1 MGVKKRVLLFLTRN
15 KNKTFIL
22 FLIFMF
28 ISVFILI
35 GLTAEHGVKEAQE
48 NLRETML
55 GYFHIQTDTEH
66 GSAELVDDQLVRQV
80 SELEGV
86 CEYNGLDVVFMHVG
100 DIRLVP
106 GRLTAVGDPDSTLAQ
121 VIGNSDSSANE
132 YFALEMFRLISGR
145 HVSSGDK
152 GKAVVSEELA
162 KVNGLSLGDRISLL
176 PNVGKEER
184 ETKMGTVEI
193 IGIYEMID
201 SQKTTDPNMAECDMK
216 ENYIFVD
223 TGFVRQVMGEVLGE
237 EITAY
242 SHGAVFYVEDV
253 ASLDQIVEQAEE
265 IPGYYWKGYVIEK
278 NNKEYHDLSEPLI
291 RMDRFLMIFI
301 AAMCVC
307 GVIILGLILIMWT
320 RNRLHE
326 AGILLSMGISRYAV
340 AGQYLLENLLVMLG
354 AYPIAWILGFLAVG
368 PIGARMGLEL
378 QLDSLSILAAA
389 GIGCGIVTVS
399 TLLASVRIFRM
410 EPKEILS
417 MD

>member
-15 KNKTFIL
+15 KNKTLIL
-22 FLIFMF
+22 FLIFVF
-28 ISVFILI
+28 IAVFILV
-35 GLTAEHGVKEAQE
+35 GLTAEHGVRVAQE
-48 NLRETML
+48 NLRKTML
-55 GYFHIQTDTEH
+55 GYFHIQTDTKH
-66 GSAELVDDQLVRQV
+66 GSTELVDDQLVRQV

-152 GKAVVSEELA
+152 GKAVISEELA
-162 KVNGLSLGDRISLL
+162 KVNGVSLGDRISLS
-176 PNVGKEER
+176 PSVGKKER
-184 ETKMGTVEI
+184 LAKMGTVEI

-216 ENYIFVD
+216 ENLIFVD
-223 TGFVRQVMGEVLGE
+223 TEFVRQVMGEVLGR

-278 NNKEYHDLSEPLI
+278 NNKEYHDLTEPLI

-301 AAMCVC
+301 VAICVC

-326 AGILLSMGISRYAV
+326 AGILLSMGISRYTV

-354 AYPIAWILGFLAVG
+354 AYPVAGILAFLTVG

-378 QLDSLSILAAA
+378 RLDSLGILAAV
-389 GIGCGIVTVS
+389 GIGCGIVAVA

>member
-15 KNKTFIL
+15 KNKTLIL
-22 FLIFMF
+22 FLIFVF
-28 ISVFILI
+28 ISVFILV
-35 GLTAEHGVKEAQE
+35 GLTAEHGVRVAQE
-48 NLRETML
+48 NLRKTML
-55 GYFHIQTDTEH
+55 GYFHIQTDTKH
-66 GSAELVDDQLVRQV
+66 GSTELVDDQLVRQV
-80 SELEGV
+80 SEVEGV

-106 GRLTAVGDPDSTLAQ
+106 GRLTAAGDPDATLAQ

-145 HVSSGDK
+145 HLSSGDE
-152 GKAVVSEELA
+152 GKAVISEKLA
-162 KVNGLSLGDRISLL
+162 KVNGLSLGDRISLS
-176 PNVGKEER
+176 PSVGEGEHLA
-184 ETKMGTVEI
+184 KMGTVEI

-201 SQKTTDPNMAECDMK
+201 SQKTTDPNVAECDMK
-216 ENYIFVD
+216 ENLIFVD
-223 TGFVRQVMGEVLGE
+223 TGFVRQVMGEVLGQ
-237 EITAY
+237 EITFY

-253 ASLDQIVEQAEE
+253 ASLDQIVEQVEG
-265 IPGYYWKGYVIEK
+265 IPGYYWKGYEIEK
-278 NNKEYHDLSEPLI
+278 NNKEYHDITEPLI
-291 RMDRFLMIFI
+291 RIDRFLKIFI
-301 AAMCVC
+301 VAICVC

-320 RNRLHE
+320 RNRLYE

-354 AYPIAWILGFLAVG
+354 AYPVAGILAFLTAE

-378 QLDSLSILAAA
+378 QLNSLSILAAA
-389 GIGCGIVTVS
+389 GIGCGIVAVS
-399 TLLASVRIFRM
+399 TLLASVRIFRI

>member
-1 MGVKKRVLLFLTRN
+1 MINSMIEEEMPMLRRGFIYLKNNKKRGLLLTG
-15 KNKTFIL
+15 IL
-22 FLIFMF
+22 FVMAMF
-28 ISVFILI
+28 LFV
-35 GLTAEHGVKEAQE
+35 G
-48 NLRETML
+48 
-55 GYFHIQTDTEH
+55 
-66 GSAELVDDQLVRQV
+66 
-80 SELEGV
+80 
-86 CEYNGLDVVFMHVG
+86 G
-100 DIRLVP
+100 DIRKAAGEELKTVQKQM
-106 GRLTAVGDPDSTLAQ
+106 GGSIQVKADTENQALYVADPDDLDILT
-121 VIGNSDSSANE
+121 
-132 YFALEMFRLISGR
+132 F
-145 HVSSGDK
+145 
-152 GKAVVSEELA
+152 
-162 KVNGLSLGDRISLL
+162 NGSY
-176 PNVGKEER
+176 
-184 ETKMGTVEI
+184 
-193 IGIYEMID
+193 YEMID
-201 SQKTTDPNMAECDMK
+201 LQKTTDPNMAECDMK

-278 NNKEYHDLSEPLI
+278 NNKEYHDLAEPLI

-301 AAMCVC
+301 AAICVC

-389 GIGCGIVTVS
+389 GIGCGIVAVS